1 MSTDFKDIMSKRTN
15 EELIKIVAIDKYRK
29 KCRMIYLGIFLYV
42 GIGTLSICASYPHD
56 TLWSGDW
63 IVFPILLTFP
73 VSVFSIGYRFAEAD
87 ILYPVFII
95 QGIVLLICL
104 GIAYLVC
111 KKNAPLLDKE

>member
-15 EELIKIVAIDKYRK
+15 EELIKVVTIDKYRK

-56 TLWSGDW
+56 TLWSGDLV
-63 IVFPILLTFP
+63 VFSVLLTLP
-73 VSVFSIGYRFAEAD
+73 VSIFSFAYRFVEAD

-95 QGIVLLICL
+95 QGIVLLIYL

-111 KKNAPLLDKE
+111 KKNAPPLDKE